1 LTYEPHY
8 EGSWIVFSPPGGTSS
23 ARGAHT
29 FKARAGHHLP
39 PQLLSSGRNVFEELG
54 DGFTLFAFDR
64 DETAAFAQAAEAL
77 HLPLKIVRDSYDLGR
92 CAYEAKFILVRP
104 DRYIAWT
111 GNSPPTDAA
120 AILAKAIAK
129 PHAQYEPKSFSHR
142 VLIVA

>member
-1 LTYEPHY
+1 
-8 EGSWIVFSPPGGTSS
+8 VFGPPGATSS

-54 DGFTLFAFDR
+54 SDFTLLAFDAT
-64 DETAAFAQAAEAL
+64 DAAEMASAIGAKAL
-77 HLPLKIVRDSYDLGR
+77 KLPLKIVRDSYDQGR

-111 GNSPPTDAA
+111 GNSLPDDAA
-120 AILAKAIAK
+120 AILSKAIAK
-129 PHAQYEPKSFSHR
+129 PRA
-142 VLIVA
+142 